1 MREFTQEEIDMEAQL
16 GAARNLQYA
25 LEDEQQLIEQVR
37 PHPHLFIFSCGEVLG
52 ETYQTP
58 AQNHETSSKIL
69 PMKTGQGGAQQREGD
84 TATKAR
90 EPQCEPQ

>member
-1 MREFTQEEIDMEAQL
+1 MRESTQEEIDMEAQL
-16 GAARNLQYA
+16 AAARNLQYA

-37 PHPHLFIFSCGEVLG
+37 QHPHLIVQEVLG

-69 PMKTGQGGAQQREGD
+69 PM
-84 TATKAR
+84 
-90 EPQCEPQ
+90 